1 MKNNEI
7 KKNIYNND
15 SYTVYDV
22 LNKSIDKNI
31 IDFAQYELMFA
42 LRNQEIFDV
51 NDSDSAKLA
60 NKEVR
65 KNYVCIRDIE
75 TKDSAIQ
82 LWGWKNKGVV
92 VVELRKRL
100 AKTLD
105 VNTLKSFTDCDLDK
119 NNNFICKDLKTAC
132 ALVKIAFDRL
142 NKNSKATA
150 TEQTAQA
157 TETA

>member
-7 KKNIYNND
+7 KKNIYNNA

-22 LNKSIDKNI
+22 LNKSIDKNV
-31 IDFAQYELMFA
+31 IDFAKYEFMFA

-51 NDSDSAKLA
+51 NDSDSAKVA
-60 NKEVR
+60 SKEVR
-65 KNYVCIRDIE
+65 KNYVCIRDVE
-75 TKDSAIQ
+75 TKDSVIQ

-105 VNTLKSFTDCDLDK
+105 VNTLKSFSDCDLDK
-119 NNNFICKDLKTAC
+119 NSNFICKDLQTAC
-132 ALVKIAFDRL
+132 LLVKIAFDRL

-150 TEQTAQA
+150 TETTAKA
-157 TETA
+157 TATA